1 MTENDFM
8 DRKEIIMN
16 NLDNLNKRYEVIAWG
31 LGFLWIG
38 ILGLIPGDQSA
49 IGFLSLGLILLGL
62 NLARYIS
69 KVPINFFLIVLGIL
83 VSGLGAVV
91 LIRQMLGYPSFELD
105 LFALMLVVIG
115 LYILIPGPKQLK
127 PA

>member
-1 MTENDFM
+1 
-8 DRKEIIMN
+8 MN
-16 NLDNLNKRYEVIAWG
+16 NLNNLNKRYEVIAWG

-69 KVPINFFLIVLGIL
+69 KVPINFFSIVLGIL
-83 VSGLGAVV
+83 VSALGAVV